1 MQEQSNWW
9 KTGIIYQIYPRSF
22 KDSNG
27 DGVGDLMG
35 IMQRLEYVKSL
46 NVDGIWI
53 SPIFPSPM
61 HDFGY
66 DVSNYTDIHPIF
78 GTLDDFDRLLEQAH
92 QLGLK
97 ILLDF
102 VPNHT
107 SDEHPWFLES
117 RSSREN
123 PKRDWYIWRDPKP
136 DGSPPNNWLSS
147 FGGSAWEWDEKTGQ
161 YYLHSFVKQQPDL
174 NYRNLQVVQAMLDVM
189 RFWLDRGVDG
199 FRVDVITALVKDE
212 KLLDEP
218 ENPNRD
224 GVEPFNRLQHIYSN
238 NHPDVHKIIRQMR
251 RVMDEYDD
259 RVMIGEIWG
268 LSNEELIKYY
278 GEHEAECHLPFNF
291 GFIRVP
297 WDAGII
303 RARIENYE
311 RILPKTAWPNW
322 VIGNHDQHRIASRV
336 GQANARVAHMLLLTL
351 RGTPTAYF
359 GDEIG
364 MENVPIPPELV
375 RDPPAVLQPEI
386 THIVGRDPQRTP
398 MQWNSSPNAGFSPAG
413 VTPWLPVAKDY
424 VIRNVAMQEA
434 NPNSMLSLF
443 RALTWLHRTEPSLHS
458 GSFRL
463 ISTGNDSNVLG
474 YVREFPGA
482 DSFLILLNFTDQ
494 MQWVRVSQ
502 VAPAGEL
509 ILCTDLNKS
518 REIEFMGA
526 VDIGPSEGWVVRL
539 VR

>member
-1 MQEQSNWW
+1 MQEHSHWW

-22 KDSNG
+22 QDSNG

-35 IMQRLEYVKSL
+35 ILQRLEYVKSL

-78 GTLDDFDRLLEQAH
+78 GTLDDFDRMLEKAH

-97 ILLDF
+97 ILLDL

-117 RSSREN
+117 RSSRDN
-123 PKRDWYIWRDPKP
+123 PKRDWYLWRDPKP

-174 NYRNLQVVQAMLDVM
+174 NYRNPQVVQAILEVM

-199 FRVDVITALVKDE
+199 FRVDVITAMVKDDE
-212 KLLDEP
+212 LLDEP
-218 ENPNRD
+218 ENPNWD
-224 GVEPFNRLQHIYSN
+224 GVEPFNRLQHVYTN

-251 RVMDEYDD
+251 QVMDEYDD

-268 LSNEELIKYY
+268 LSNEELVKYY
-278 GEHEAECHLPFNF
+278 GEHEEECHLPFNF

-311 RILPKTAWPNW
+311 RILPETAWPNW

-351 RGTPTAYF
+351 RGTPTVYF

-386 THIVGRDPQRTP
+386 AHIVGRDPQRTP
-398 MQWNSSPNAGFSPAG
+398 MLWDASPNAGFSPAG
-413 VTPWLPVAKDY
+413 VTPWLPVAEDY
-424 VIRNVAMQEA
+424 VTRNVAMQEA
-434 NPNSMLSLF
+434 DPNSILSLF
-443 RALTWLHRTEPSLHS
+443 RALTWLHRTEPALHL

-474 YVREFPGA
+474 YMREYPGA

-494 MQWVRVSQ
+494 TQWARVSQ

-526 VDIGPSEGWVVRL
+526 VDIGPSEGWLVRL